1 MAWLFNGFFVSLS
14 IILIGKTMKKTL
26 LVVLAAWLLMPLN
39 TFAQTYQ
46 ALWKQVEDARNK
58 DLPRQALT
66 HLKKIEA
73 KAQKECVYGQLL
85 KASLQTASVLTDIS
99 PDSLAPAVV
108 RIEQQYEAAKDPVLQ
123 MVYATVLYKVYSD
136 NPSLDN
142 DTFDKAKHYC
152 QLAMAKP
159 DLLAKVKAD
168 GYEPL
173 IERGKDS
180 KVFNHDLLSVV
191 ALELDEW
198 QWLYDYYMKV
208 GNCPAACIAASKI
221 EHTIEGYDSLLA
233 TFGDYPEACELAICR
248 YNMMYGDNFTNAER
262 YEWLQ
267 HALQRWGTWPRA
279 DVLRNDLTTLT
290 TPKFTVNIGRRIQE
304 VSKSQKVRLTDLRN
318 INQLTMRVY
327 RTSLTG
333 DTNLDPNNKN
343 DFKTIKVGM
352 KELTE
357 LAQTQT
363 FATHASY
370 DIFEDSLQLQGLP
383 AGVYLLEFSTQPQ
396 TEVVRS
402 LYFVSGVRILQQ
414 TQPDNS
420 RRIVVVNATTGQP
433 IKNATVRLGF
443 RKEWNKPM
451 TTRVLT
457 CNSQGEVSYS
467 GEQRPSSVFAYTA
480 DDNYCPEQNG
490 YGNYSYYE
498 RQYNG
503 EHTSLFTDR
512 AIYRPGQTVYVTAIV
527 WKEQSAID
535 NTAMADKSLKF
546 ELRDANYKVIAEQQ
560 ATTDRYGK
568 CSVQFTLPTGKLNG
582 RFSIRAKNG
591 SVNFRV
597 EEYKRPAFQVEFDE
611 YKESYQAGDTVH
623 ATAKAMSYA
632 GVPIQ
637 NGKVH
642 YTVKRRV
649 AFWWMSYSRYWQ
661 GGYIGNGLNEVVIS
675 EGDATTGDDGSFGV
689 NMPLTMPDDLGRHT
703 MFYHF
708 VVEADVT
715 DQAGETHHGTLSLPL
730 GNKPSVLTCD
740 LPEKVRNDQMKSITF
755 TRRNAAGKEI
765 TGKMKY
771 RIDNGKWLQTSAN
784 APTALPTLKSGKHTI
799 LAVCQ
804 EDTLSQDFV
813 VFSLDDKRPATET
826 HDWFYVSHEQFP
838 ADGSPVT
845 VQVGASDP
853 NLYIVYSL
861 FVGKKLLESG
871 AVKKNGELINRQFTY
886 REEYGSGLLLTY
898 AWIKNGES
906 YSHKQFIRR
915 PMPDKTLKM
924 QWTTFRD
931 RLTPGQQEQWQLKII
946 APSPSGKA
954 GDGVPA
960 DASLLAV
967 LYDKSLDALT
977 SHQWSFAPSSYLST
991 PSTYWLL
998 PQVPT
1003 VMETGSLQTKM
1014 IDVDQL
1020 LFSHFD
1026 ESIFPVYYA
1035 PIRIRGTHMYK
1046 ANAAAPMLMEQEL
1059 NSQADYAVGA
1069 FDVKGNDE
1077 SAGEVL
1083 KAKETTATE
1092 SEAALAADG
1101 SSTDSP
1107 VQVRENLNETAFC
1120 YPNMKTDSDGSVT
1133 LSFTLPESLTT
1144 WRFMGIAN
1152 TTDMMYGYIDGEA
1165 IAQKDVMIQPN
1176 MPRFI
1181 REGDKAQ
1188 ISARLFNTTDH
1199 SVNGNAK
1206 LQLIDPATDKVVYE
1220 QQQPFTID
1228 ANKSGA
1234 ATFNVQCS
1242 TFNVSLLICK
1252 VVAQGD
1258 GFSDGEQHYL
1268 PILTNKEYVTKTVP
1282 ITQHE
1287 AGVKTVDLT
1296 KLFPQGTDQQK
1307 LTIEYTNN
1315 PAWLMVQ
1322 SLPTLGQPYEHSAI
1336 DQAASYY
1343 SNLLAKHIL
1352 DQNPQTKRVF
1362 EQWKQEELS
1371 SHLSPLTSHLSKN
1384 EDLKDLVLAETP
1396 WVAAADR
1403 ESEQRQR
1410 LADFFDENG
1419 INNRL
1424 ETAVEKLKA
1433 LQNSDGSFSWYPGM
1447 EGSTYITVAIEE
1459 MLARLL
1465 AMTSSP
1471 LTSHLS
1477 PLYNKAFTY
1486 IGKDMTEL
1494 VAKMKKE
1501 EKKGHRQSFPNFT
1514 ALRWLYLCAIDG
1526 RTLKTD
1532 VKAANE
1538 YLINLLKKDI
1548 KRQTIYEKA
1557 MTAVVLAKH
1566 GEKTKAKEY
1575 VKSLKEYT
1583 VYTEEMGRYYD
1594 TRRASYSWYDYKIPT
1609 EVAAIEAIQ
1618 LVTPQDQQTID
1629 EMRRWL
1635 LQEKRTQTWNTP
1647 INSVNAIYAFL
1658 IGNSQVLTTN
1668 QPATTL
1674 AIDGSPIDTSASSA
1688 GLGYVKSAQ
1697 SYHGEHTF
1705 TATKTSEG
1713 TSWGAVYAQ
1722 FLQNTS
1728 DIEASQSGIKVTREI
1743 LTSHPSPLTTLKVGQ
1758 RIKVR
1763 ITIET
1768 SRDLDFI
1775 QVVDRRAAC
1784 MEPVNQLSGYRNGAY
1799 CSPKDNATHYFYRG
1813 LAKGKHVIETEYYI
1827 DRAGNYETGICTV
1840 GCAYAPEFR
1849 ATAPSV
1855 ELRIEN

>member
-1 MAWLFNGFFVSLS
+1 MNSFVLLSTIRNFVHYFNSTQ
-14 IILIGKTMKKTL
+14 TMKKTL
-26 LVVLAAWLLMPLN
+26 LVVLAVWLLMPLN

-46 ALWKQVEDARNK
+46 ALWKQVEVARSK

-66 HLKKIEA
+66 HLKKIET
-73 KAQKECVYGQLL
+73 KAQKECAYGQLL
-85 KASLQTASVLTDIS
+85 KASLLTASVEMDIS
-99 PDSLAPAVV
+99 PDSLAPAIG
-108 RIEQQYEAAKDPVLQ
+108 RIERQQAVAKDPVLQ
-123 MVYATVLYKVYSD
+123 MVYAAVLYKVYSD

-142 DTFDKAKHYC
+142 DTSDKQRNYRK
-152 QLAMAKP
+152 LAMVHP
-159 DLLAKVKAD
+159 ELLANVKAD

-173 IERGKDS
+173 VVSNKDS

-191 ALELDEW
+191 ALELNEW

-233 TFGDYPEACELAICR
+233 TFGDYPEACELAISR
-248 YNMMYGDNFTNAER
+248 YNLMSGDKYTNAER
-262 YEWLQ
+262 YNWLQ
-267 HALQRWGTWPRA
+267 HALKQWGTWSRA
-279 DVLRNDLTTLT
+279 DMLRNDLTSLT
-290 TPKFTVNIGRRIQE
+290 TPTFSVSVGHSIQE
-304 VSKSQKVRLTDLRN
+304 VSKSQKVGLTDLRN

-327 RTSLTG
+327 RTSLAG
-333 DTNLDPNNKN
+333 DTQLNPNNKN
-343 DFKTIKVGM
+343 DLKTIKVGM

-357 LAQTQT
+357 LAQTKS
-363 FATHASY
+363 FAGHAVY
-370 DIFEDSLQLQGLP
+370 DEFEDSLQLQGLP
-383 AGVYLLEFSTQPQ
+383 AGVYLLEFATLPQ

-402 LYFVSGVRILQQ
+402 LYFVSGVRVLQQ
-414 TQPDNS
+414 AQPDNN
-420 RRIVVVNATTGQP
+420 RRMVVVNATTGQP

-451 TTRVLT
+451 TTRILT
-457 CNSQGEVSYS
+457 CNNQGEAIYS

-480 DDNYCPEQNG
+480 DDNYCPEGDG
-490 YGNYSYYE
+490 YGSYFYYE

-503 EHTSLFTDR
+503 EHTNLFTDR
-512 AIYRPGQTVYVTAIV
+512 AIYRPGQTVYATAIV
-527 WKEQSAID
+527 WKELSAID
-535 NTAMADKSLKF
+535 NAAVADKSLKF
-546 ELRDANYKVIAEQQ
+546 ELRDANYKVVAEQQ
-560 ATTDRYGK
+560 ATTDRFGK

-582 RFSIRAKNG
+582 RFSIRTKNG
-591 SVNFRV
+591 SIGFRV

-611 YKESYQAGDTVH
+611 YKDSYQAGDTVR

-637 NGKVH
+637 DAKVH
-642 YTVKRRV
+642 YVVKRRV
-649 AFWWMSYSRYWQ
+649 AFWWMTYSRYWQ
-661 GGYIGNGLNEVVIS
+661 GGYIGNGLNEMVIS
-675 EGDATTGDDGSFGV
+675 EGDATTAADGSFGV
-689 NMPLTMPDDLGRHT
+689 DMPLTMPDDLGRHT

-708 VVEADVT
+708 VVDADVT
-715 DQAGETHHGTLSLPL
+715 DQAGETHQGTMSLPL
-730 GNKPSVLTCD
+730 GNKPTALTCD
-740 LPEKVRNDQMKSITF
+740 LPKQVRSDQMPLVTF
-755 TRRNAAGKEI
+755 ARRNAAGKEI
-765 TGKMKY
+765 CGKMKY
-771 RIDNGKWLQTSAN
+771 RIDDGKWLQTSAN
-784 APTALPTLKSGKHTI
+784 APTALPTLKSGKHII

-804 EDTLSQDFV
+804 NDTIEQSFV

-845 VQVGASDP
+845 LQVGSSDP
-853 NLYIVYSL
+853 NLHIVYSI
-861 FVGKKLLESG
+861 FAGKKLLESG

-886 REEYGSGLLLTY
+886 REEYGNGLLLTY
-898 AWIKNGES
+898 AWVKNGES
-906 YSHKQFIRR
+906 YRHQQAIRR
-915 PMPDKTLKM
+915 PMPDRKLKM

-931 RLTPGQQEQWQLKII
+931 RLVPGQQEQWQLKINK
-946 APSPSGKA
+946 PEGT
-954 GDGVPA
+954 PA

-977 SHQWSFAPSSYLST
+977 QHQWSFAPSSFLSL

-998 PQVPT
+998 PDGPT
-1003 VMETGSLQTKM
+1003 ITEIGTLQTKM
-1014 IDVDQL
+1014 IPVDL
-1020 LFSHFD
+1020 LSFSRFD
-1026 ESIFPVYYA
+1026 DSIFPVYYA

-1046 ANAAAPMLMEQEL
+1046 ANAAAPMLMEQESKL
-1059 NSQADYAVGA
+1059 YDIVA
-1069 FDVKGNDE
+1069 NDE
-1077 SAGEVL
+1077 AAGEVL
-1083 KAKETTATE
+1083 KAKETIGTE
-1092 SEAALAADG
+1092 GSDLAGDG
-1101 SSTDSP
+1101 APTDSP

-1120 YPNMKTDSDGSVT
+1120 YPNIITDKDGNAT

-1152 TTDMMYGYIDGEA
+1152 TADMLYGYIDGEA
-1165 IAQKDVMIQPN
+1165 VAQKNVMIQPN
-1176 MPRFI
+1176 IPRFI
-1181 REGDKAQ
+1181 REGDKAT

-1199 SVNGNAK
+1199 SVSGNAK
-1206 LQLIDPATDKVVYE
+1206 LQLIDPKTEKVVYE
-1220 QQQPFTID
+1220 QEQLFTLD

-1242 TFNVSLLICK
+1242 MFNVSLLICK

-1287 AGVKTVDLT
+1287 AGVKTIDLT

-1322 SLPTLGQPYEHSAI
+1322 SLPALGQPYEHSAI

-1352 DQNPQTKRVF
+1352 DQNPQAKRVF
-1362 EQWKQEELS
+1362 EQWKQELRS
-1371 SHLSPLTSHLSKN
+1371 TVSPSTSTLQSQLSKN
-1384 EDLKDLVLAETP
+1384 EDLKDLILQETP
-1396 WVAAADR
+1396 WVIAADR

-1424 ETAVEKLKA
+1424 QTAIEKLKE
-1433 LQNSDGSFSWYPGM
+1433 LQNGDGSFSWYPGM
-1447 EGSTYITVAIEE
+1447 EGSTYITVAVEE
-1459 MLARLL
+1459 MLARMQT
-1465 AMTSSP
+1465 MTSD
-1471 LTSHLS
+1471 LQTSDLR
-1477 PLYNKAFTY
+1477 PLYDKAFNY
-1486 IGKDMTEL
+1486 IAKDMTEM

-1501 EKKGHRQSFPNFT
+1501 EKKGYRQTFPSFT

-1532 VKAANE
+1532 VKAAND
-1538 YLINLLKKDI
+1538 YLIALLKKDI

-1557 MTAVVLAKH
+1557 MTAVVLAKR
-1566 GEKTKAKEY
+1566 GEKSKAKEY

-1594 TRRASYSWYDYKIPT
+1594 TRRAGYSWYDYKIPT

-1618 LVTPQDQQTID
+1618 LVTPQDQQTVD

-1635 LQEKRTQTWNTP
+1635 LQEKRTQAWGTP

-1658 IGNSQVLTTN
+1658 NGNSQTLTTT
-1668 QPATTL
+1668 QPATAL
-1674 AIDGSPIDTSASSA
+1674 VVDGTPVDTGKASA
-1688 GLGYVKSAQ
+1688 GIGYVKSAQ
-1697 SYHGEHTF
+1697 PYNGEHTF

-1722 FLQNTS
+1722 FLQKTS
-1728 DIEASQSGIKVTREI
+1728 DVEASQSGIKVTREI
-1743 LTSHPSPLTTLKVGQ
+1743 RSAEANSTLKVGQ

-1763 ITIET
+1763 ITIEST
-1768 SRDLDFI
+1768 RDLDFV
-1775 QVVDRRAAC
+1775 QVVDHRAAC

-1799 CSPKDNATHYFYRG
+1799 CSPKDNATHYFYGRM
-1813 LAKGKHVIETEYYI
+1813 AKGKHVIETEYYI
-1827 DRAGNYETGICTV
+1827 DRAGSYETGTCTV

-1849 ATAPSV
+1849 ATTPSATLTIT
-1855 ELRIEN
+1855 E